1 MQGPPVSYQQ
11 TFLCISFWI
20 RITVNK
26 IFGLCFWRSEK
37 QKSDETSRLS
47 LIATFETEHKSQS
60 EFDLNQQQFSSQNN
74 SYLVSF
80 IFFSQSIY
88 YILTLNFKGSLL
100 FREHK
105 IRVAPYVIQSMID
118 PPLPMLFGTAV
129 DFRNVQ
135 NSSIVECDSKILD
148 LCFHKITWFKALY
161 KIKVKRRFFG

>member
-1 MQGPPVSYQQ
+1 MGYAFGGQKNKKVMKHLGYLWLRPSKMSIRVRVNL
-11 TFLCISFWI
+11 TWI
-20 RITVNK
+20 NN
-26 IFGLCFWRSEK
+26 
-37 QKSDETSRLS
+37 
-47 LIATFETEHKSQS
+47 SQS
-60 EFDLNQQQFSSQNN
+60 KIIHR
-74 SYLVSF
+74 YLVSF

-161 KIKVKRRFFG
+161 KIKVKRRFFGWKVLSN